1 MRVVIFGGTGLL
13 GQSIYDLFQS
23 KNFQCYRSSLKKNS
37 EFKSDLL
44 SKKKISKFIKGIK
57 PNLVINCAGETDV
70 SFCNKDFKSAY
81 KSNVLT
87 VRNITNS
94 LNEAGTNC
102 LFIQISTDQVY
113 ESNKQNKSN
122 KENETSISN
131 GYGASKFLGEI
142 ESLKYQKTLIL
153 RTNFFG
159 KSKSVNRHS
168 YTDFIISNLTRKKKI
183 KIPSN
188 VFFNPI
194 NIEKLSLIIFE
205 LYKKN
210 VTGIF
215 NVGSKNNISK
225 LNFAKKIA
233 NKFKLDKRYL
243 SSYKSNYL
251 LQQRPLNTFMN
262 TEKLKNKTKIK
273 IPSIEDGIKML

>member
-1 MRVVIFGGTGLL
+1 M
-13 GQSIYDLFQS
+13 
-23 KNFQCYRSSLKKNS
+23 
-37 EFKSDLL
+37 
-44 SKKKISKFIKGIK
+44 
-57 PNLVINCAGETDV
+57 
-70 SFCNKDFKSAY
+70 
-81 KSNVLT
+81 
-87 VRNITNS
+87 
-94 LNEAGTNC
+94 
-102 LFIQISTDQVY
+102 
-113 ESNKQNKSN
+113 
-122 KENETSISN
+122 
-131 GYGASKFLGEI
+131 
-142 ESLKYQKTLIL
+142 

-159 KSKSVNRHS
+159 KSKSINRHS
-168 YTDFIISNLTRKKKI
+168 YTDFIISNLIRKKKI

-210 VTGIF
+210 MTGIF

-233 NKFKLDKRYL
+233 NKFKLDKKYL
-243 SSYKSNYL
+243 SGYKSDYL

-273 IPSIEDGIKML
+273 IPSIEDGIRML

>member
-1 MRVVIFGGTGLL
+1 MRVIIFGGTGLL
-13 GQSIYDLFQS
+13 GQSIYDLFKS
-23 KNFQCYRSSLKKNS
+23 KSFKCYRSSLKKNS

-44 SKKKISKFIKGIK
+44 SKKRISKFIKRIK

-87 VRNITNS
+87 VRNIANS
-94 LNEAGTNC
+94 LNEVGMNC

-142 ESLKYQKTLIL
+142 ESLEYKKTLIL

-159 KSKSVNRHS
+159 KSKSINRHS
-168 YTDFIISNLTRKKKI
+168 YTDFIISNLIKKKKI

-210 VTGIF
+210 MTGIF

-233 NKFKLDKRYL
+233 NKFKLDKKYL
-243 SSYKSNYL
+243 SGYKSDYL